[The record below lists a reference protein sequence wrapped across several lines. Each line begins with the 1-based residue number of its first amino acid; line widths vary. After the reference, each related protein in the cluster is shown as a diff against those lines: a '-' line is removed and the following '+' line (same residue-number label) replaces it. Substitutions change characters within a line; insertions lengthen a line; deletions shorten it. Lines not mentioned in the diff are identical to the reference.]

1 MNSNLLV
8 VLKDEDGTGLIFE
21 PQITV
26 EITSRQIITAD
37 TPEIWS
43 QEPSI
48 CEGEWTM
55 RSSDSFPSL
64 NGDHLADLN
73 SYESIAPN

>member
-8 VLKDEDGTGLIFE
+8 VLSDNDGTGLIFE

-26 EITSRQIITAD
+26 EITSRQIIMAD

-43 QEPSI
+43 QEPNAKAK
-48 CEGEWTM
+48 
-55 RSSDSFPSL
+55 L
-64 NGDHLADLN
+64 
-73 SYESIAPN
+73 